1 MKEITAIAQGTVLS
15 EEQLRA
21 IEQKL
26 LETRNFTQERIRR
39 EIEWFCCDL
48 GIDRYY
54 FETTPAD
61 LIARHIESLRA
72 AEIIARNSGAGV
84 DLQLA
89 SEQPDQAIYLVA
101 ATQEAIDEVE
111 RRIEARYAL
120 FRMQSYRTKGKSLGT
135 FFRLYFVSTPRFANA
150 QTNGKPTFEEAADQ
164 VFLRQSPPRTRERYK
179 AGWELAEGRLA
190 PLVEVSEVPESG
202 ETRVL
207 VILKRDSSKR
217 FIYEFSHVLDTY
229 GLHTNRKYVEPFLDD
244 KIGFSFYLNRI
255 DDAEL
260 LETLTR
266 DITAVVI
273 MPANKISSL
282 FFERHFS
289 AEEVLYCIAVSHF
302 SNQFLTSDSEE
313 FKAIAATL
321 EGNPEIRGMLGNLK
335 MKMVKDTYTP
345 SRIADTIL
353 KYPEIARECFRQFKF
368 RMYPQKQR
376 SSGDELTAPI
386 MQRIASESPWEVERR
401 ILKCFL
407 TFNQTVLKT
416 NFFKSEKA
424 CLAFRLDPSFLD
436 QVDYP
441 ESPFGIF
448 YLIGKEFRGF
458 HVRFK
463 DIARGGI
470 RLVKSRS
477 EEIYDFNSDFI
488 FDENYNLSL
497 TQQLKNKDIPEGGS
511 KGTVL
516 LHLDSQDKA
525 ESAFKNYIEGLLD
538 LLLPDKEVTDAYGR
552 NEILFL
558 GPDENTA
565 EMMDWACLRARGR
578 GYPFWKSFTT
588 GKYPSLGGVPHDLH
602 GMTTQSIHQY
612 VLGVLEELGLEEE
625 KVTKIQT
632 GGPDGDLGSN
642 EIKISKDRTLAV
654 IDGSGVLYD
663 PQGINRGELLR
674 LAEERRMVR
683 HFDRS
688 CLSPGGFLIT
698 VEDRNITL
706 PNGTVIP
713 NGEHLRDIFHLLP
726 DYSADLFVPCGGRP
740 RSINIGNWK
749 QMLDRGGKPR
759 FRAIVEGANLF
770 LTQDARLRLEEA
782 GVILIKDASANK
794 GGVTSSSLEV
804 LASLVLDDAQY
815 EACMTVVNGKE
826 PEFRKRY
833 VAEIIEKIRNNARL
847 EFLAL
852 QKENLET
859 GVPRSIV
866 CDHLSR
872 KINGLADAVENSPI
886 LGDPMVIRWVIE
898 AYCPPVLVEYLGME
912 KLLERLPASY
922 LAATVASHVASTY
935 VYRKGLRAS
944 EVDFYS
950 FLEELRGSNNPKT
963 HNR

>member
-1 MKEITAIAQGTVLS
+1 MKELAAIAHGTSLS
-15 EEQLRA
+15 EEQLQE
-21 IEQKL
+21 IEQRILKNG
-26 LETRNFTQERIRR
+26 NFTQQRIRR

-54 FETTPAD
+54 FDTTPMD

-111 RRIEARYAL
+111 RRIEARYPL
-120 FRMQSYRTKGKSLGT
+120 FRMQSYRTKGKSHGT
-135 FFRLYFVSTPRFANA
+135 FFRLYFVSTPKFSGSQRD
-150 QTNGKPTFEEAADQ
+150 GKPSFEEAADQ
-164 VFLRQSPPRTRERYK
+164 SFLTQSPPRTRERYK
-179 AGWELAEGRLA
+179 ASWERAEGRLA
-190 PLVEVSEVPESG
+190 PVVEITQVDESE
-202 ETRVL
+202 ETRIHVT
-207 VILKRDSSKR
+207 LKRDSSKR

-244 KIGFSFYLNRI
+244 IIGFSFYLNRI
-255 DDAEL
+255 DDP
-260 LETLTR
+260 ETLESLKR
-266 DITAVVI
+266 DITAVII
-273 MPANKISSL
+273 MPASKISSL
-282 FFERHFS
+282 FFQRHFS
-289 AEEVLYCIAVSHF
+289 AEEALYCIAVSHF
-302 SNQFLTSDSEE
+302 ANQFLTSDSEE
-313 FKAIAATL
+313 FRSISLAL
-321 EGNPEIRGMLGNLK
+321 EGNPEIKGLLGSLK

-345 SRIADTIL
+345 SRTMDTIL
-353 KYPEIARECFRQFKF
+353 KYPDIAREAFRQFKL
-368 RMYPQKQR
+368 RMYPQR
-376 SSGDELTAPI
+376 PNTPGGDLTVELTR
-386 MQRIASESPWEVERR
+386 RIASESPWEVERR
-401 ILKCFL
+401 ILKSFL

-416 NFFKSEKA
+416 NFFKAEKA
-424 CLAFRLDPSFLD
+424 CLSFRLDPSFLD
-436 QVDYP
+436 PNDYP

-488 FDENYNLSL
+488 FDENYNLAS

-511 KGTVL
+511 KGTIL

-525 ESAFKNYIEGLLD
+525 ESAFKNYVEGLLD
-538 LLLPDKEVTDAYGR
+538 LLLPDKEVTDNYGHS
-552 NEILFL
+552 EILFL

-565 EMMDWACLRARGR
+565 ELMDWAYLRARDR
-578 GYPFWKSFTT
+578 GYLFWKSFTT
-588 GKYPSLGGVPHDLH
+588 GKAPSLGGVPHDLH

-663 PQGINRGELLR
+663 PQGINRPELLR
-674 LAEERRMVR
+674 LADQRRMVR
-683 HFDRS
+683 HFERS
-688 CLSPGGFLIT
+688 CLSPSGFLVT
-698 VEDRNITL
+698 VDERNITL
-706 PNGTVIP
+706 PDGSMVH
-713 NGEHLRDIFHLLP
+713 NGEHFRDVFHLLP
-726 DYSADLFVPCGGRP
+726 NYGADLFVPCGGRP

-749 QMLDRGGKPR
+749 QMLDRNGKPR

-770 LTQDARLRLEEA
+770 LTQDARLRLEES

-804 LASLVLDDAQY
+804 LASLVFTDAEY
-815 EACMTVVNGKE
+815 ESNMTLANGE
-826 PEFRKRY
+826 GPEFRRRY
-833 VAEIIEKIRNNARL
+833 VAEIIGKIQTYSRL
-847 EFLAL
+847 EFLAVK
-852 QKENLET
+852 KENLET
-859 GVPRSIV
+859 GVPRSVV
-866 CDHLSR
+866 CDQLSR
-872 KINGLADAVENSPI
+872 KINGLADAVENSSI
-886 LGDPMVIRWVIE
+886 LRDPEVIRWVVRD
-898 AYCPPVLVEYLGME
+898 YCPAVLVEFLGVE
-912 KLLERLPASY
+912 EILERLPLSY
-922 LAATVASHVASTY
+922 LAATVASHVASIY
-935 VYRKGLRAS
+935 VYQKGLRAG

-950 FLEELRGSNNPKT
+950 FLEDLRAAQG
-963 HNR
+963 